1 MIIQERKALFGG
13 RTTDI
18 DTEKF
23 VCVVTT
29 AKESLMEG
37 LSTIIW
43 SHSVSGECAKFIYND
58 FLSKASR
65 QRLHHNICQIVDQSG
80 ESGVN
85 LGCAID
91 EAIKELE
98 KKDFLE
104 IGVNLIGC
112 YDK

>member
-1 MIIQERKALFGG
+1 MIIQERKALFGA

-18 DTEKF
+18 DTDKF

-43 SHSVSGECAKFIYND
+43 SHSVNGECAKLLYND

-65 QRLHHNICQIVDQSG
+65 QRLHHNICQTIDQAG
-80 ESGVN
+80 DKGMN

-98 KKDFLE
+98 KKDFLKTS
-104 IGVNLIGC
+104 VNLLGC
-112 YDK
+112 Y

>member
-23 VCVVTT
+23 ICVVTT

-43 SHSVSGECAKFIYND
+43 SS
-58 FLSKASR
+58 
-65 QRLHHNICQIVDQSG
+65 
-80 ESGVN
+80 
-85 LGCAID
+85 
-91 EAIKELE
+91 
-98 KKDFLE
+98 
-104 IGVNLIGC
+104 
-112 YDK
+112 

>member
-23 VCVVTT
+23 ICVVTT

-43 SHSVSGECAKFIYND
+43 SHSVNGECAKLLYND

-65 QRLHHNICQIVDQSG
+65 QRLHHNICQIIDSEG
-80 ESGVN
+80 ESGTD

-98 KKDFLE
+98 KKDFLMTS
-104 IGVNLIGC
+104 VNLLGC
-112 YDK
+112 YN